1 MRRHNALLY
10 GTATLVCTLCAA
22 AAQADPVTEQL
33 FYTTYNGGANID
45 EVTSVTLSGS
55 TLTFTGNQNIATTTG
70 ADGIL
75 FLPDGNLAIGGQGGG
90 GGGAQIH
97 EITTGGVAV
106 ANVNTPFNGS
116 TFDGS
121 YHLALSSNS
130 PTATLYTLCNGECG
144 ANFSRTTLVGS
155 GLQNG
160 TTATNI
166 TVNGGTSQDVRGLIF
181 DPVNGKWYYG
191 TAGDGST
198 AGTFGTVTF
207 GPGNTATLTQL
218 LSNVPAHGLTFD
230 PFTNDIIFSSG
241 NMIDQFDPTSGMI
254 VSTFTGLAGDA
265 YDQSA
270 ADGHGHL
277 FVASN
282 NGNLV
287 GLDYDS
293 TGLIGTG
300 SSAEKFLAANLDD
313 IAPLSGA
320 GATPTPE
327 PASLALLATGP
338 SSGSVCSGAAATEC
352 KKPDTSKA
360 TGGAFGRRRCFRCG
374 MCSSDA
380 FSCAIRGCEA

>member
-106 ANVNTPFNGS
+106 ANVNTLFNGS

-327 PASLALLATGP
+327 PASLALLATGLL
-338 SSGSVCSGAAATEC
+338 GFGVL
-352 KKPDTSKA
+352 
-360 TGGAFGRRRCFRCG
+360 GRRRN
-374 MCSSDA
+374 
-380 FSCAIRGCEA
+380 RG

>member
-1 MRRHNALLY
+1 MDAPLLSNFLVGQEKNIMRRHNALLY
-10 GTATLVCTLCAA
+10 GTATLVCTVCAA
-22 AAQADPVTEQL
+22 QAQADPVTVPL
-33 FYTTYNGGANID
+33 FYTTFSGGANID
-45 EVTSVTLSGS
+45 EVSTVTLNGS
-55 TLTFTGNQNIATTTG
+55 TLTFTGNHNIATTAG
-70 ADGIL
+70 ADGLL

-106 ANVNTPFNGS
+106 ANVNTLFNGS

-241 NMIDQFDPTSGMI
+241 NMVDQFDPTSGTV
-254 VSTFTGLAGDA
+254 VSSRTITISGHEEF
-265 YDQSA
+265 DQSA
-270 ADGHGHL
+270 VDGAGHL
-277 FVASN
+277 FIASN
-282 NGNLV
+282 DGNLV
-287 GLDYDS
+287 GIDYDRATQHLINGAGS
-293 TGLIGTG
+293 TV
-300 SSAEKFLAANLDD
+300 AEKFLAGSLDD
-313 IAPLSGA
+313 IAPLSGI
-320 GATPTPE
+320 GGTPVPE
-327 PASLALLATGP
+327 PASLALLATGLL
-338 SSGSVCSGAAATEC
+338 GFRVL
-352 KKPDTSKA
+352 
-360 TGGAFGRRRCFRCG
+360 GRRRKQV
-374 MCSSDA
+374 
-380 FSCAIRGCEA
+380 

>member
-1 MRRHNALLY
+1 MDAPLLSNFLVGQEKNIMRRHNALLY

-22 AAQADPVTEQL
+22 AAQADPVTVQL

-106 ANVNTPFNGS
+106 ANVNTLFNGS

-130 PTATLYTLCNGECG
+130 PTATLYSMCNGECG
-144 ANFSRTTLVGS
+144 ANLSRTTLAGG
-155 GLQNG
+155 GLQNA

-166 TVNGGTSQDVRGLIF
+166 AVTGGVSHDVRGLIF
-181 DPVNGKWYYG
+181 DPVNSTWYYG

-198 AGTFGTVTF
+198 SGDFGTVSFNGT
-207 GPGNTATLTQL
+207 TATLTRL
-218 LSNVPAHGLTFD
+218 LSDVPAHGLTFD

-241 NMIDQFDPTSGMI
+241 NVVDQFDPTSGTI
-254 VSTFTGLAGDA
+254 VSTFTDTNNPGDHF
-265 YDQSA
+265 DQSA
-270 ADGHGHL
+270 VDGAGHL

-287 GLDYDS
+287 GIDYDS
-293 TGLIGTG
+293 ATGHLI
-300 SSAEKFLAANLDD
+300 N
-313 IAPLSGA
+313 GA
-320 GATPTPE
+320 G
-327 PASLALLATGP
+327 
-338 SSGSVCSGAAATEC
+338 
-352 KKPDTSKA
+352 
-360 TGGAFGRRRCFRCG
+360 
-374 MCSSDA
+374 
-380 FSCAIRGCEA
+380 